1 MAAVGAHLAQ
11 GMQGK
16 VAVLLVNLGSPDAP
30 TKGALKRYL
39 REFLSDPR
47 VVDLP
52 RWQWFPI
59 LYGVVLQTRP
69 KKSAHAY
76 EAIWQENGS
85 PLIEI
90 TKAQVVELGKA
101 LQALGLEVVVD
112 YAMRYGNPS
121 LTSKFMA
128 LKAQGVEHVLVVP
141 MYPQYSD
148 ATTASVF
155 DGVALALRQQ
165 RFIPEIRMVRNWQ
178 NHPLYIEAL
187 AESVRQHFATHG
199 QPERLL
205 FSYHGVPKRYF
216 DEGDPYFLHCQ
227 ETTEL
232 VAKALGLAKGAYQ
245 MVFQSLF
252 GKEEWLRPYADETI
266 EQMARD
272 GVRSMAVICPGFS
285 ADCLETLEE
294 MAIGNR
300 ALFLEHGGQ
309 VYEYIPALNAQNSHI
324 GLLVDL
330 VKQHA
335 QGWRGFEKVDVYR
348 EGR

>member
-1 MAAVGAHLAQ
+1 MVAVGAHLAQ

-30 TKGALKRYL
+30 TKAALKRYL

-90 TKAQVVELGKA
+90 TKAQVAELGKA

-155 DGVALALRQQ
+155 DGVALAFVNSGLFLRFGWCAIG
-165 RFIPEIRMVRNWQ
+165 RII
-178 NHPLYIEAL
+178 LYIL
-187 AESVRQHFATHG
+187 RRWQRVCVSILRDMVSQSG
-199 QPERLL
+199 
-205 FSYHGVPKRYF
+205 YC
-216 DEGDPYFLHCQ
+216 FL
-227 ETTEL
+227 
-232 VAKALGLAKGAYQ
+232 
-245 MVFQSLF
+245 S
-252 GKEEWLRPYADETI
+252 W
-266 EQMARD
+266 
-272 GVRSMAVICPGFS
+272 
-285 ADCLETLEE
+285 
-294 MAIGNR
+294 R
-300 ALFLEHGGQ
+300 A
-309 VYEYIPALNAQNSHI
+309 
-324 GLLVDL
+324 
-330 VKQHA
+330 
-335 QGWRGFEKVDVYR
+335 
-348 EGR
+348 

>member
-1 MAAVGAHLAQ
+1 M
-11 GMQGK
+11 
-16 VAVLLVNLGSPDAP
+16 
-30 TKGALKRYL
+30 
-39 REFLSDPR
+39 
-47 VVDLP
+47 
-52 RWQWFPI
+52 
-59 LYGVVLQTRP
+59 
-69 KKSAHAY
+69 
-76 EAIWQENGS
+76 
-85 PLIEI
+85 
-90 TKAQVVELGKA
+90 
-101 LQALGLEVVVD
+101 
-112 YAMRYGNPS
+112 
-121 LTSKFMA
+121 
-128 LKAQGVEHVLVVP
+128 
-141 MYPQYSD
+141 
-148 ATTASVF
+148 
-155 DGVALALRQQ
+155 
-165 RFIPEIRMVRNWQ
+165 
-178 NHPLYIEAL
+178 
-187 AESVRQHFATHG
+187 
-199 QPERLL
+199 
-205 FSYHGVPKRYF
+205 PKRYF

-266 EQMARD
+266 KQMARD

-309 VYEYIPALNAQNSHI
+309 VYEYIPALNAQSAHI

-348 EGR
+348 EG